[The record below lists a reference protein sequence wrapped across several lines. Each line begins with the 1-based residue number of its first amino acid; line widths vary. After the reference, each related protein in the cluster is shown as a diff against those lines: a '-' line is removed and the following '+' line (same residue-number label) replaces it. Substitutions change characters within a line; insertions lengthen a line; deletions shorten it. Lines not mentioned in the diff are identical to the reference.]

1 VSTPAGLIPL
11 AKGGRREADA
21 LTLKST
27 SSYPVLVF
35 EAASGLILDAGLA
48 FEA

>member
-1 VSTPAGLIPL
+1 MSTPAGLIPL

-27 SSYPVLVF
+27 RSYPVLVF
-35 EAASGLILDAGLA
+35 ELASALIFDAGLA
-48 FEA
+48 LEA